1 MMKQE
6 TIMTM
11 LQTTT
16 SPGIASQTGRPA
28 PEELVPSRYVQRI
41 GEIEVLVISDG
52 VLPLPTKMLAH
63 NADPAARAREARDP
77 QAAIGNGRRSKRSR
91 AVIRR

>member
-1 MMKQE
+1 MTTQE

-16 SPGIASQTGRPA
+16 SPGIASHTGRP
-28 PEELVPSRYVQRI
+28 PEEPVPSRYVQRI

-52 VLPLPTKMLAH
+52 VLPLPTQMLAH
-63 NADPAARAREARDP
+63 NADPAARAA
-77 QAAIGNGRRSKRSR
+77 
-91 AVIRR
+91 